1 MGTVIAM
8 IIGIVIG
15 LGLAVIGLATLAEW
29 EENNEKR
36 KGRR

>member
-1 MGTVIAM
+1 VGTVIAM
-8 IIGIVIG
+8 IVGIIIG